1 MFDLKRF
8 RKDKKLTQQALD
20 DILKCGQAYISQ
32 IENYKRPL
40 PPEYEDILKEKFG
53 DISGYNIETIPPK
66 TARSIKNLP
75 DNTPSVPYEFVQS
88 LFDERKKHD
97 EKEAEL
103 LSQNRILLE
112 IIKKQSEVLKISP
125 HAPGTD
131 DAECAIAS
139 GTDLKK

>member
-53 DISGYNIETIPPK
+53 DISGYNIDEIPQK
-66 TARSIKNLP
+66 AKSIKHIP
-75 DNTPSVPYEFVQS
+75 DNVPSVPYEFVQL

-125 HAPGTD
+125 HAPGAD
-131 DAECAIAS
+131 DAECAAVS

>member
-20 DILKCGQAYISQ
+20 NLLKCGQAYISQ

-40 PPEYEDILKEKFG
+40 PPEYEEILKENFG
-53 DISGYNIETIPPK
+53 DISGYNIEPVFPK
-66 TARSIKNLP
+66 AVRNIKHTP
-75 DNTPSVPYEFVQS
+75 DNAPSVPYEFVQS

-112 IIKKQSEVLKISP
+112 IIKRQSEVLKISP

-131 DAECAIAS
+131 DAGCATAS
-139 GTDLKK
+139 GTDLEK